1 MSTINPDA
9 AHARAEEG
17 FREELSPGLQS
28 AEHLTLGD
36 LHHVKLELSADL
48 GRCTMLVREV
58 LELKRGSVLALDKL
72 AGEMADVHVN
82 GVPFAKGEI
91 VVLADTLHV
100 RISEVINPK
109 GNYES

>member
-1 MSTINPDA
+1 MSEVDPVA
-9 AHARAEEG
+9 AHTRPEDG

-28 AEHLTLGD
+28 PEHLALGD
-36 LHHVKLELSADL
+36 LHNVKLELSADL

-72 AGEMADVHVN
+72 AGEMADLHVN
-82 GVPFAKGEI
+82 GIPFAKGEI

-100 RISEVINPK
+100 RISEVINPR
-109 GNYES
+109 GNYAS